1 MPLPPRFSRKN
12 STGKFGFEKS
22 CQFDSTLSLWYQTGS
37 ETDHTTG
44 TEGGYCL
51 AVRRYLVLRPLL
63 PS

>member
-1 MPLPPRFSRKN
+1 MQKILLYGADWDQP
-12 STGKFGFEKS
+12 
-22 CQFDSTLSLWYQTGS
+22 GS
-37 ETDHTTG
+37 KTVHTTG